1 MFLTPNFFNN
11 YLRERGL
18 GNQIYAAMKND
29 DYSDVVMA
37 ALSVLEESGSLPTIE
52 KENKCEKRSDKY
64 REEGNI
70 AFKVGNVYRT
80 LEFYNRAL
88 MYAPKTSRA
97 IKLAYSNRS
106 AILFKMEQFSKCL
119 IDIETCCK
127 LGCPTDIESKLIKRK
142 NEATKR
148 SKLENSTA
156 SLLTSYFKDYFKFDL
171 KSNTSIPCASSDIEV
186 IKGDDFKIVAAKDI
200 KVGTPLALEDSFVSC
215 NNEKNIPFS
224 CHYCHKMSL
233 NLIPC
238 EGCCLVLFCSEECK
252 EICLKEY
259 HSIECQIMEVIQSI
273 AFSTMAKLMV
283 KGTLKFVQMCGSWKK
298 VISSSHC
305 TGADRIRISSEQDM
319 YDVNNKFSVLN
330 FNDNRLFVHGSMHSA
345 SFVCATFIYYL
356 ERISGYLPSSFD
368 ERKLAKKA
376 LGRIMMYFSLYAS
389 PTPVNLRV
397 SDTKNRKS
405 FLNPI
410 SNHGWYPLIGKLKE
424 SCIPNLFVINLNKKM
439 LLIALKPIKKGSELT
454 VSHIGHYLLYDEEP
468 HVRNSISFDL
478 FGNVCNCI
486 ICTGEWKSQKKQF
499 SLTEKQLN
507 LYKERFLHE
516 DVLINIMRIP
526 NVFKKICNVLACLSD
541 VSFSEEYVHVFN
553 NSFFRL
559 ISAYQEFV
567 CANVV
572 FDRIR

>member
-1 MFLTPNFFNN
+1 
-11 YLRERGL
+11 
-18 GNQIYAAMKND
+18 MKND